1 VRGLGGRQRCPPT
14 HPFISVASSW
24 PSPRSSPARSRDAP
38 GTSTDPSCHRVRS
51 PGVTVLRCSHPGA
64 RATGVRPRSRLR
76 RRSAQP
82 AAGGRSGG
90 RPDRATGRS
99 ARGAEPVVG
108 LDAVPLH
115 EQDEPGPGL
124 HALRHAHRPAAGL
137 EPTSVRASAYAARKA
152 VSAPTSIRAT
162 SRTMRAASEDVPSSV
177 ELRWRPVDRQATLI
191 RSSWQVAPTVSAAS
205 RSSTTAT
212 ATVVV
217 LADAQHL
224 PRGRS

>member
-1 VRGLGGRQRCPPT
+1 MACTYFTISKTSWFSRRTRTGAPCWPRQGP
-14 HPFISVASSW
+14 PFISVASSW

-152 VSAPTSIRAT
+152 VSAPGADVDQGDL
-162 SRTMRAASEDVPSSV
+162 EDYA
-177 ELRWRPVDRQATLI
+177 RHRG
-191 RSSWQVAPTVSAAS
+191 
-205 RSSTTAT
+205 TTESGRC
-212 ATVVV
+212 
-217 LADAQHL
+217 
-224 PRGRS
+224 RGSPPPGA